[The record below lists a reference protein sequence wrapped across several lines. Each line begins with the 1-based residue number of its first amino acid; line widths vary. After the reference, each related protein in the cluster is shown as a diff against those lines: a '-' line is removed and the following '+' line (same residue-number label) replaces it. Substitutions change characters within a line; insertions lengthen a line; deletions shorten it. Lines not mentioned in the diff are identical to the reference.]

1 MEFLISPNFWS
12 SVLASTTPV
21 LLATLAAN
29 IMTKAGMFNLGIEGT
44 MLMCALAGV
53 LVYRKPVP
61 RRASWR
67 TPGNLSFLCFRLFHF
82 EDECADE
89 RLWCCD
95 QLSGNWRHRIY
106 SGDGV
111 WK

>member
-1 MEFLISPNFWS
+1 
-12 SVLASTTPV
+12 
-21 LLATLAAN
+21 
-29 IMTKAGMFNLGIEGT
+29 MFNLGIEGT

-53 LVYRKPVP
+53 L
-61 RRASWR
+61 ASAFTGSLFLGALLGG

-95 QLSGNWRHRIY
+95 QS
-106 SGDGV
+106 
-111 WK
+111 